1 MYKSPLHTINGPSFF
16 LPDHICYCVPQNPI
30 VRDNNRQE
38 EEEKS
43 IEKRKILHT
52 QRQSTSSQKDTKVSQ
67 LFSTLCYLSV
77 HLSTTTNKNF
87 RGLFPPF
94 LFFIFIFCC

>member
-43 IEKRKILHT
+43 LEKEKRKILHT
-52 QRQSTSSQKDTKVSQ
+52 QTTIHVEPKGHEGLSTFFD
-67 LFSTLCYLSV
+67 FMLSV
-77 HLSTTTNKNF
+77 SALVDDDEQK
-87 RGLFPPF
+87 L
-94 LFFIFIFCC
+94 